1 MTKTT
6 TLTEVNETLK
16 KQNETVKDTNDNI
29 KSLVG
34 KISAQMESDEKNRLR
49 ALNKKKVSPK
59 AQDKSGAFAAGEKSA
74 DFLLGIPAFLLNP
87 TKLIAPMLAAL
98 TAVGGVFLGFRGWE
112 KGALG
117 NALKTIRASISVPQK
132 IAEAML
138 DLRKSTLAMFG
149 IGADGK
155 KIPIRGIDGKFRNPN
170 WIQKAVRSLLKPLGW
185 VSDAAQGVAN
195 FLGGAGSKLFSGL
208 KPFLAGASGFAKLV
222 GKLLWPLGVFM
233 SLFDGVSAF
242 RSTEGTLYEKFAAG
256 ISSTIGDFIG
266 APLDLLK
273 NMAAWILGKF
283 GFDETAD
290 TIRAFSIETLL
301 KDTLNGILLLPKK
314 AFDWIKSLFTDPTE
328 TLSNLWSSVVG
339 LGNSITDILWFPID
353 TAIDWVTK
361 KFGWR
366 DEDAPKFSL
375 REWLTEK
382 IINII
387 NTVKSYIPTA
397 ESIKRGVYNGIAA
410 LPGGQSILNFLG
422 IEAPRNPTNTTAQL
436 AAEDAVMSMPLYAG
450 YSTNTSVGLTAEDAV
465 MSMPT
470 QAGNYTPA
478 MLAQAQ
484 KAGPT
489 ETLQSLRNEGSKTRL
504 EIPRGMML
512 TDMTSTLMQQDQAE
526 SMKEIEAYLASISR
540 GGSGGNVSMDDN
552 SVAVTNN
559 SGIVMPRGA
568 TVDLLDAGLALG
580 VTGPR

>member
-6 TLTEVNETLK
+6 TLTEVNQTLK
-16 KQNETVKDTNDNI
+16 EQNKTVKDTNDSI

-34 KISAQMESDEKNRLR
+34 KISAQMEADEKYRLR
-49 ALNKKKVSPK
+49 DLNKKKASPK
-59 AQDKSGAFAAGEKSA
+59 AQDKSGAFAAGEKTA
-74 DFLLGIPAFLLNP
+74 DFLMGMPAFLLNP

-112 KGALG
+112 KAGLG
-117 NALKTIRASISVPQK
+117 KALKSIKSNISVPK
-132 IAEAML
+132 RVAEAML
-138 DLRKSTLAMFG
+138 DLKKSTLAMFG

-155 KIPIRGIDGKFRNPN
+155 KIPIRGIDGKFKNPN

-185 VSDAAQGVAN
+185 ISNAAQGVGK
-195 FLGGAGSKLFSGL
+195 FLGGAGSKMFSFL

-233 SLFDGVSAF
+233 SMFDGVSAF
-242 RSTEGTLYEKFAAG
+242 MNTEGSIYEKFAAG
-256 ISSTIGDFIG
+256 ISATIGDFIG

-273 NMAAWILGKF
+273 NMAAWVLSKF

-290 TIRAFSIETLL
+290 TIKSFSIETLL

-328 TLSNLWSSVVG
+328 TLGNLWSSVVG
-339 LGNSITDILWFPID
+339 LGSSIIDILWFPVN

-366 DEDAPKFSL
+366 DEDAPKFNL
-375 REWLTEK
+375 KEWLTEK
-382 IINII
+382 IMNII
-387 NTVKSYIPTA
+387 DTVKSYIPTA

-410 LPGGQSILNFLG
+410 LPGGQSILDFLG
-422 IEAPRNPTNTTAQL
+422 IEVPATRSLPPSFGLPEFVPEPLSTNTPVGL
-436 AAEDAVMSMPLYAG
+436 SAEDAA
-450 YSTNTSVGLTAEDAV
+450 

-489 ETLQSLRNEGSKTRL
+489 ETLQSLRDEGAKTRL
-504 EIPRGMML
+504 EVPKGMML
-512 TDMTSTLMQQDQAE
+512 TDMTSTLMKQDQAE
-526 SMKEIEAYLASISR
+526 SMKEIAAWLASMSDA
-540 GGSGGNVSMDDN
+540 GSGGTNVSMDDN
-552 SVAVTNN
+552 STKITNT
-559 SGIVMPRGA
+559 SGIVMNRGP
-568 TVDLLDAGLALG
+568 VMDLLDGGLALG
-580 VTGPR
+580 AGPR

>member
-16 KQNETVKDTNDNI
+16 EQNKTVKDTNDSI

-49 ALNKKKVSPK
+49 DLNKKKASPK
-59 AQDKSGAFAAGEKSA
+59 PQDKSGAFAAGEKTA
-74 DFLLGIPAFLLNP
+74 DFLMGMPAFLLNP

-112 KGALG
+112 KAGLG
-117 NALKTIRASISVPQK
+117 KALKSIKSNISVPK
-132 IAEAML
+132 RVAEAML
-138 DLRKSTLAMFG
+138 DLKKSTLAMFG

-155 KIPIRGIDGKFRNPN
+155 KIPIRGIDAKFKNPN

-185 VSDAAQGVAN
+185 ISNAAQGVGK
-195 FLGGAGSKLFSGL
+195 FLGGAGSKMFSFL

-233 SLFDGVSAF
+233 SMFDGVSAF
-242 RSTEGTLYEKFAAG
+242 MNTEGSIYEKFAAG
-256 ISSTIGDFIG
+256 ISATIGDFIG

-273 NMAAWILGKF
+273 NMAAWVLSKF

-290 TIRAFSIETLL
+290 TIKSFSIETLL

-328 TLSNLWSSVVG
+328 TLGNLWSSVVG
-339 LGNSITDILWFPID
+339 LGSSIIDILWFPVN

-366 DEDAPKFSL
+366 DEDAPKFNL
-375 REWLTEK
+375 KEWLTEK
-382 IINII
+382 IMNII
-387 NTVKSYIPTA
+387 DTVKSYIPTA

-410 LPGGQSILNFLG
+410 LPGGQSILDFLG
-422 IEAPRNPTNTTAQL
+422 IEAPATRSLPPSFGL
-436 AAEDAVMSMPLYAG
+436 PEFVPEPL
-450 YSTNTSVGLTAEDAV
+450 STNTPVGLSAEDAV

-489 ETLQSLRNEGSKTRL
+489 ETLQSLRDEGAKTRL
-504 EIPRGMML
+504 EVPKGMML
-512 TDMTSTLMQQDQAE
+512 TDMTSTLMKQDQAE
-526 SMKEIEAYLASISR
+526 SMKEIAAWLASMSDA
-540 GGSGGNVSMDDN
+540 GSGGTNVSMDDN
-552 SVAVTNN
+552 STKITNT
-559 SGIVMPRGA
+559 SGIVMNRGP
-568 TVDLLDAGLALG
+568 VMDLLDGGLALG
-580 VTGPR
+580 AGPR